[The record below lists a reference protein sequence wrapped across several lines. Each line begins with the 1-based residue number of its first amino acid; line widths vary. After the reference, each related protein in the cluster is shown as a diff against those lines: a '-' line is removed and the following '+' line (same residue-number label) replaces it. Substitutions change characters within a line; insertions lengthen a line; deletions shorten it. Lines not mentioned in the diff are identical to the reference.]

1 MQTRLCGGDVQG
13 DALLRRQWLLSREC
27 GRLWGVATTGRT
39 PCSAPASVDSHRGQS
54 HEREEEFDV
63 ASLLILHMR
72 QREVLLHGQERDRGV
87 TKGFTNVSFL
97 PSSFPFTSSSFLSI
111 SESTCRALLRTH
123 LSVTPTSRLNEPCAF
138 FDRPVLRILRMVNVT
153 SHSVS

>member
-54 HEREEEFDV
+54 HEREEELDV
-63 ASLLILHMR
+63 ASLLILHMC
-72 QREVLLHGQERDRGV
+72 QREVLLHGQTSQDFKRV
-87 TKGFTNVSFL
+87 TKGFHKCVVSSFL
-97 PSSFPFTSSSFLSI
+97 SFTSSSFLSI
-111 SESTCRALLRTH
+111 SESTCRALSPLELT
-123 LSVTPTSRLNEPCAF
+123 
-138 FDRPVLRILRMVNVT
+138 
-153 SHSVS
+153 